1 MIKNIG
7 ETLLDGESSL
17 VSGWGM
23 CIDDHERVYNDMIW
37 VKRV

>member
-7 ETLLDGESSL
+7 GTLLYGGSSL

-23 CIDDHERVYNDMIW
+23 WIDDHERVY
-37 VKRV
+37 RSL